1 MTSGS
6 INLTLEKRD
15 TLGKQVRGLRRD
27 GLVPAVIHDH
37 GKPSIPVMA
46 NYVDIEKVLRDAGKH
61 HPVDLNVGKE
71 NYLALIKDVDVHP
84 TKRTLRHLVFQAIK
98 TDEKVEAEIPI
109 HLEGD
114 APAEKASLLV
124 LKTLEHVMVEALP
137 RNLPDALTVDATKLV
152 EVGDK
157 LTVADI
163 VAPEGVEIMTEPE
176 QMIAAVEEPKV
187 HEIET
192 PEAEA
197 VEGEEGAAPVEDEAA
212 ESESAETPAE

>member
-1 MTSGS
+1 M
-6 INLTLEKRD
+6 
-15 TLGKQVRGLRRD
+15 RGLRRD

-37 GKPSIPVMA
+37 GKPSIPVTA
-46 NYVDIEKVLRDAGKH
+46 KYVDIEKVLREAGKH

-71 NYLALIKDVDVHP
+71 NFLALIKDVDVHP

-98 TDEKVEAEIPI
+98 TDETVEAEIPL

-114 APAEKASLLV
+114 IPAEKASLLV
-124 LKTLEHVMVEALP
+124 LKTLEHVTVEALP
-137 RNLPDALTVDATKLV
+137 RNLPDALILDATSLV

-163 VAPEGVEIMTEPE
+163 KVPEGVKVMAEPE
-176 QMIAAVEEPKV
+176 LMIAVVEEPKT

-192 PEAEA
+192 PEAEVA
-197 VEGEEGAAPVEDEAA
+197 EGEEGAEAA
-212 ESESAETPAE
+212 EGEAPAEGEGGEAADTSGE